1 MQKADRKSG
10 PLEPWWPH
18 HDDDPDDDPDP
29 GPDDDPDRDPD
40 DDPDR
45 NPDDDPDPGLDDLMI
60 VLFFWRLKVTMM
72 NVKVEILN
80 KGRNRLVVS
89 WLVGWV
95 FGLGEE
101 LC

>member
-1 MQKADRKSG
+1 MTGVES
-10 PLEPWWPH
+10 WS
-18 HDDDPDDDPDP
+18 
-29 GPDDDPDRDPD
+29 
-40 DDPDR
+40 
-45 NPDDDPDPGLDDLMI
+45 DDLMI

-101 LC
+101 WC